1 MGNHSLKQ
9 SEVIFG
15 IVATAMA
22 ANNQPLQFGEMA
34 DNAPRVKL
42 FFVSHVPLPLAGN
55 LAK

>member
-1 MGNHSLKQ
+1 MGNHPLKQ

-42 FFVSHVPLPLAGN
+42 VFVSHLPLPLAGS